1 MRCQSDDI
9 LRLMHPD
16 FMNFF
21 LIQYQKFAIIIQVHT
36 KVRHEVYVEMK
47 NYQKTKAA
55 CYLGFVTQAIAAN
68 FAPLLF
74 LKFHKDYQISLGNIA
89 LISTC
94 FFFTQILVDLFCAKF
109 VDKIGYRICIVLSE
123 ICAAV
128 GLVGLAF
135 LPDILPNPFAGI
147 LCSVIVYAVGSGL
160 IEVLCSPIVEA
171 CPFDNKEAT
180 MSLLHSF
187 YCWGSVG
194 TILVSSLFFAV
205 FGMDS
210 WKWLAV
216 LMALIP
222 AANIYN
228 FATCPIETLVDEDK
242 GMGVKKLF
250 QTPLFWLAVGLMI
263 CSGASELAMAQWAS
277 AYAEAALGLSKTIGD
292 LAGPCMFAVTM
303 GISRVIF
310 GKYGDKLDLMKFMT
324 GSGILCV
331 ISYLLA
337 SLSSNPLL
345 GLMGCILCGFSVG
358 IMWPG
363 TISLSSQRFPTGGTA
378 MFALLAM
385 AGDLGGSI
393 GPGIVGRVTQSAG
406 DNIQAGI
413 GVGLI
418 FPIVLLGMLFILKKN
433 RLHG

>member
-1 MRCQSDDI
+1 M
-9 LRLMHPD
+9 P
-16 FMNFF
+16 
-21 LIQYQKFAIIIQVHT
+21 
-36 KVRHEVYVEMK
+36 
-47 NYQKTKAA
+47 NYRKTKTA

-74 LKFHKDYQISLGNIA
+74 LKFHNDYNISLGNIA

-94 FFFTQILVDLFCAKF
+94 FFFTQLLVDLFCAKF
-109 VDKIGYRICIVLSE
+109 VDKIGYRICIVASE
-123 ICAAV
+123 VCSAA
-128 GLVGLAF
+128 GLIGLAF

-147 LCSVIVYAVGSGL
+147 LCSVIVYAIGSGL
-160 IEVLCSPIVEA
+160 IEVLGSPIVEA

-187 YCWGSVG
+187 YCWGAVG
-194 TILVSSLFFAV
+194 TILISTLFFLL

-216 LMALIP
+216 LWALIP
-222 AANIYN
+222 TYNIYN
-228 FATCPIETLVDEDK
+228 FATCPIEHVVEEGS
-242 GMGVKKLF
+242 GMGIRELF
-250 QTPLFWLAVGLMI
+250 QKPLFWISVCLMI

-277 AYAEAALGLSKTIGD
+277 AYAEAALGLSKAIGD
-292 LAGPCMFAVTM
+292 LTGPCMFAVTM

-310 GKYGDKLDLMKFMT
+310 GKYGDRIDLMKFMT

-331 ISYLLA
+331 VCYLLT
-337 SLSSNPLL
+337 SLSSNPLI
-345 GLMGCILCGFSVG
+345 GLIGCIVCGFSVG

-363 TISLSSQRFPTGGTA
+363 TISISSKKFPLGGTA

-393 GPGIVGRVTQSAG
+393 GPGIVGYITQEAG
-406 DNIQAGI
+406 DNIRVGMS
-413 GVGLI
+413 VGLV
-418 FPIVLLGMLFILKKN
+418 FPVILLVMLFILSIEKHDGK
-433 RLHG
+433 RK